1 MKAGARTV
9 NEREGQRQRMS
20 TIYFKL
26 NMTGRMDNLTRSCM
40 DLQMVYLRTG
50 VLQKGVLGVQEEL
63 DAGATVVAWCD
74 GDNDAIEPAVEW
86 ESLCKVRTG
95 APVPARATA

>member
-9 NEREGQRQRMS
+9 HEREAQRHRMS

-26 NMTGRMDNLTRSCM
+26 NMASAMDNLTRSCM
-40 DLQMVYLRTG
+40 DLQMVYLRSG

-63 DAGATVVAWCD
+63 DAGETVKAWCD
-74 GDNDAIEPAVEW
+74 GDKDAIEPAVEW
-86 ESLCKVRTG
+86 ESLYQVRTATPEPVG
-95 APVPARATA
+95 VPA